1 MYKNIVVDL
10 GGVVVDYA
18 PREFLVDH
26 FLNEKLE
33 NKLYDITFGSNEW
46 LMMDAGELTRE
57 EGNAIMREKGLAL
70 GCKYEVDIILTDWFD
85 MLCTRDDTV
94 QLLKRLRKRGYSVF
108 YLSNISS
115 DVLEILQQRNFWK
128 LFNGGIASCEVKLN
142 KPDPRI
148 FTALL
153 QKYNLNANECLFID
167 DNKTNAT
174 AAHEANITG
183 IHFRNIRLLARTLVG
198 YGVHIEKKSAPIS
211 AASATPPAAVPV
223 VPATPAPNTPSA
235 APETQSPK

>member
-1 MYKNIVVDL
+1 MYQNIIVDL

-46 LMMDAGELTRE
+46 MMMDSGELTRE
-57 EGNAIMREKGLAL
+57 EGNAIMREKGIAL
-70 GCKYEVDIILTDWFD
+70 GCKYEVDTILADWFD
-85 MLCTRDDTV
+85 MLHTRDDTV
-94 QLLKRLRKRGYSVF
+94 QLLKKLRKRGYSLF
-108 YLSNISS
+108 YLSNIPP

-148 FTALL
+148 FTMLL
-153 QKYNLNANECLFID
+153 QKYDLTANECIFID
-167 DNKTNAT
+167 DNKTNA
-174 AAHEANITG
+174 AAAFEANITG
-183 IHFRNIRLLARTLVG
+183 VHFRNIRLLARTLVG
-198 YGVHIEKKSAPIS
+198 YGVHIEKKAAAIS
-211 AASATPPAAVPV
+211 PDA
-223 VPATPAPNTPSA
+223 PAPDS
-235 APETQSPK
+235 K